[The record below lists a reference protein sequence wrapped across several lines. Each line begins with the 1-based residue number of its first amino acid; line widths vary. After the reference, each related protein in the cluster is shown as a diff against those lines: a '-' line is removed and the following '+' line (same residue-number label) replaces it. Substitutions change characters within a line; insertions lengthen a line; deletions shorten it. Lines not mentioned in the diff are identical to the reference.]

1 MLNNKTLPT
10 LLLAS
15 ALTMGG
21 CYFHGGTQEHVNTPT
36 LGKEL
41 TELKAAL
48 DEGAISRQEY
58 DRKKSVLINE
68 RVN

>member
-1 MLNNKTLPT
+1 MLNKRIVPI

-21 CYFHGGTQEHVNTPT
+21 CYFHGGTQERVHTPT

-41 TELKAAL
+41 TELKSAL

-58 DRKKSVLINE
+58 DRKKNTLISE
-68 RVN
+68 RLK

>member
-21 CYFHGGTQEHVNTPT
+21 CYFHGGSQEHVNTPT

-48 DEGAISRQEY
+48 DEGAISQQDYE
-58 DRKKSVLINE
+58 RKKRTLISE
-68 RVN
+68 KVN